1 MTRPF
6 RQLIDDGIVD
16 RAAALF
22 AQHGFALTSVRALAD
37 AVGLSKAGLLH
48 HYPTKEALYDAAHAL
63 ARGRARQ
70 VRDRVVDLPPGPDRD
85 RRALELLVDVAFDR
99 PGVVALLL
107 RQVTA
112 PEPTADPAATPMA
125 DDDLAVFE
133 MFAVDPCAHDSDR
146 LVRVI
151 GALGA
156 LAVLSLAADQIGDRT
171 TWRPRIVATCHDAL
185 GHRGPGRPSTRPDQ
199 LEG

>member
-6 RQLIDDGIVD
+6 RQVIDEGIVD

-22 AQHGFALTSVRALAD
+22 AQHGFTLTSVKALAD

-48 HYPTKEALYDAAHAL
+48 HFPTKEALYDAAHAL
-63 ARGRARQ
+63 ARGRARE
-70 VRDRVVDLPPGPDRD
+70 VRDRVVDLPLGPDRD
-85 RRALELLVDVAFDR
+85 RRALELLVDIAFER

-112 PEPTADPAATPMA
+112 PEPTASPMA

-133 MFAVDPCAHDSDR
+133 MFAVDPCAHDTDR

-156 LAVLSLAADQIGDRT
+156 LAVLCLAADQVGDKT
-171 TWRPRIVATCHDAL
+171 AWRSRIVATCHDAL
-185 GHRGPGRPSTRPDQ
+185 GHRRSSIHSDQ
-199 LEG
+199 LED